1 MTIAIV
7 SAGRIRVA
15 RNSIQLPN
23 LWVKDI
29 LTQATEN
36 AHYAVNHYHEVL
48 CECSSYP
55 DPAVIQGSVNK
66 LIQVAG
72 PMLPKDGPESKI
84 SKKTPGTLP
93 RELASVT
100 QVFVV

>member
-15 RNSIQLPN
+15 RDIIHLPN

-29 LTQATEN
+29 LTQDTEN
-36 AHYAVNHYHEVL
+36 AHYGVNDYYTIF
-48 CECSSYP
+48 CRCSDYP
-55 DPAVIQGSVNK
+55 YSLVRQGCVNK

-72 PMLPKDGPESKI
+72 PMLPKAGPESKI
-84 SKKTPGTLP
+84 SKKTTGTLP
-93 RELASVT
+93 RRVVSAT
-100 QVFVV
+100 RVFVV